1 MSFFKN
7 KTKVLILILTII
19 LAALMAFSTLP
30 SKNAGVISNAFGYVI
45 TPVQRGLEKVIDATE
60 GFFKYFIDMKNLERK
75 NGDLKEE
82 ISALNSSLREM
93 TDLKNENEQLRSLLG
108 LKQRNSDKQY
118 IAAEVSARNFNNWYC
133 VLTLDKGT
141 GDGVA
146 VNDVVLTND
155 GVVGY
160 VYEIGTNWA
169 KVTGIIDSTSSA
181 AAIAKRTGDKSVV
194 EGDINLMQNGQCKM
208 PYIPK
213 ESGILQGDEVY
224 TSGDGG
230 VYPEGLYIGTVEEIV
245 NSADGMSKEAVIRTG
260 ASPYDV
266 KCVFILKR

>member
-19 LAALMAFSTLP
+19 LAALMAVSTLP
-30 SKNAGVISNAFGYVI
+30 SKNAGFISNAFGYVI

-194 EGDINLMQNGQCKM
+194 EGDINLMQN
-208 PYIPK
+208 IPK

-230 VYPEGLYIGTVEEIV
+230 VYPEGLYIGTGEEIV
-245 NSADGMSKEAVIRTG
+245 NSADGMSKEAVIKTG

-266 KCVFILKR
+266 KCVLILKR